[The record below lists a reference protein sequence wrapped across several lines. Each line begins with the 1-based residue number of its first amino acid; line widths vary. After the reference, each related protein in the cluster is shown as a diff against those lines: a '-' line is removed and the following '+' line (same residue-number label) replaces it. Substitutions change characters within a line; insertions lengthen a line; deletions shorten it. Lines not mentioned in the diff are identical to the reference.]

1 MSDRYLQMEYWLRK
15 SYFDPVEAYSAHE
28 TKESRKQKLAS
39 EISSYVRFV
48 SHIHPQL
55 SVAPSSR
62 LLTLLQEA
70 LAYEKEHVL
79 LRPYPHSKG
88 ILVEGSRLDLFHNC
102 AETVILEEAVPTVN
116 VDLCLLSDP

>member
-1 MSDRYLQMEYWLRK
+1 MEYWLRK

-28 TKESRKQKLAS
+28 TKESRRQKLAS

-48 SHIHPQL
+48 SSIHPQL

-79 LRPYPHSKG
+79 
-88 ILVEGSRLDLFHNC
+88 
-102 AETVILEEAVPTVN
+102 
-116 VDLCLLSDP
+116 